1 MHSLTHET
9 ICLAD
14 CQMELVLCHCLA
26 AGAISIRIDVLIT
39 SQSQVG
45 YAECKIMTVKSD
57 EFLIL
62 IRRNVSKC
70 STFSEEY
77 FFLARL
83 NKRLQKFISLST
95 YKLIFNQHAIYNS
108 EVQI

>member
-1 MHSLTHET
+1 MRDCSHAIYTETLGTVCFIRRIVRYQMHSLTHET

-45 YAECKIMTVKSD
+45 CAECKITTIKSG
-57 EFLIL
+57 EFLIP
-62 IRRNVSKC
+62 IHRNVSKC
-70 STFSEEY
+70 STFSEE
-77 FFLARL
+77 FFLLA
-83 NKRLQKFISLST
+83 
-95 YKLIFNQHAIYNS
+95 
-108 EVQI
+108 